1 MEESSSDPREPAW
14 LQTRPPTLRAVL
26 PLSCTF
32 MRPDHQGL
40 EASIPQMQCYT
51 RYWHPFGWTHPEH
64 HPRNPEVIKGC
75 CRRRYKSSADQ
86 TNRVFSFFELKIKES
101 IPIHTRQAEEGSSVY
116 QSWFVFLSRERKT
129 DKTLRKKCSYF
140 CIFNMKVCFPLQ
152 SFKTPGFLD
161 RFQSPEVF
169 HHVPKISMQRQG
181 MMKHFV

>member
-1 MEESSSDPREPAW
+1 MEESSSDPQEPAW
-14 LQTRPPTLRAVL
+14 LQTRAPTLRAVL
-26 PLSCTF
+26 PLSSTF

-129 DKTLRKKCSYF
+129 DRTLRKKMQLLLYF
-140 CIFNMKVCFPLQ
+140 QYESVFPFAKL
-152 SFKTPGFLD
+152 
-161 RFQSPEVF
+161 
-169 HHVPKISMQRQG
+169 
-181 MMKHFV
+181 